1 MTGDLNPLAAQHVP
15 YFITAPGDTD
25 RMLWMVGFFLI
36 GLVMLAGVIY
46 FKLHALPEH
55 LSHGRASKTQIEI
68 VGVLALLALF
78 THNSMFWVIALIL
91 AMVRIPNFEAPL
103 NVMARALLRL
113 AGKQAARSAPPAPED
128 DDSEPA
134 DPDMAMPDLPST
146 AEGK

>member
-15 YFITAPGDTD
+15 YFITSPGETD
-25 RMLWMVGFFLI
+25 RMLWMVGFFLV

-78 THNSMFWVIALIL
+78 THNGLFWVIALIL

-103 NVMARALLRL
+103 NVMARALFRL
-113 AGKQAARSAPPAPED
+113 AGHPAPRGDPPAPVAEAA
-128 DDSEPA
+128 EPPA
-134 DPDMAMPDLPST
+134 PDMALPDLPAT

>member
-1 MTGDLNPLAAQHVP
+1 MTAELNPLASQHVP
-15 YFITAPGDTD
+15 YFVTSPGETD
-25 RMLWMVGFFLI
+25 QMMWMVGIFLI

-113 AGKQAARSAPPAPED
+113 AGKQAARSAAPAPND

-146 AEGK
+146 AEEK

>member
-15 YFITAPGDTD
+15 YFITSPGDTD
-25 RMLWMVGFFLI
+25 RMMWMVGIFMV
-36 GLVMLAGVIY
+36 GLVMLAGVLY

-103 NVMARALLRL
+103 NMMARALLRL
-113 AGKQAARSAPPAPED
+113 AGPRPPQSASPAPVAEE
-128 DDSEPA
+128 SEPA
-134 DPDMAMPDLPST
+134 DPDMATPDLPAT

>member
-1 MTGDLNPLAAQHVP
+1 MTAELNPLASQHVP
-15 YFITAPGDTD
+15 YFVTSPGETD
-25 RMLWMVGFFLI
+25 QMMWMVGIFLI

-91 AMVRIPNFEAPL
+91 AFSPWWSRRFGLGPFERLWRAG
-103 NVMARALLRL
+103 ARLS
-113 AGKQAARSAPPAPED
+113 G
-128 DDSEPA
+128 
-134 DPDMAMPDLPST
+134 
-146 AEGK
+146 

>member
-1 MTGDLNPLAAQHVP
+1 
-15 YFITAPGDTD
+15 
-25 RMLWMVGFFLI
+25 MVGIFMV
-36 GLVMLAGVIY
+36 GLVMLAGVLY

-103 NVMARALLRL
+103 NMMARALLRL
-113 AGKQAARSAPPAPED
+113 AGPRPPHGAPPAPDVEE
-128 DDSEPA
+128 SEPA
-134 DPDMAMPDLPST
+134 DPDMAMPDLPAT

>member
-15 YFITAPGDTD
+15 YFITSPGDTD
-25 RMLWMVGFFLI
+25 RMMWMVGIFMV
-36 GLVMLAGVIY
+36 GLVMLAGVLY

-103 NVMARALLRL
+103 NMMARALLRL
-113 AGKQAARSAPPAPED
+113 AGPRAPRGAPLAPDVEE
-128 DDSEPA
+128 SEPA
-134 DPDMAMPDLPST
+134 DPDMATPDLPAT

>member
-15 YFITAPGDTD
+15 YFITSPGDTD
-25 RMLWMVGFFLI
+25 RMMWMVGIFMV
-36 GLVMLAGVIY
+36 GLVMLAGVLY

-78 THNSMFWVIALIL
+78 THNNMFWVIALIL

-103 NVMARALLRL
+103 NMMARALLRL
-113 AGKQAARSAPPAPED
+113 SGPRAPRGAPPAPVVEE
-128 DDSEPA
+128 SEPA
-134 DPDMAMPDLPST
+134 DPDMAMPDLPAT